1 MSARARPL
9 PAARSPAGDPGYR
22 SGGGG
27 QPDLV
32 LELDSVTMTYS
43 SQPPVAALRGV
54 SLAVAR
60 GELLAITGPSGSGKS
75 TLLHLMGTLDR
86 PSTGTVRITGLDV
99 AAMSDREVSALRAAR
114 IGFVFQQ
121 FFLAEHATALDN
133 VTDGLLYTGAGLAER
148 RLRAAEAL
156 ARVGLGHKLSARP
169 TQLSGGERQRVAI
182 ARALAGSPAIVLA
195 DEPTGNLDSATGQS
209 ILDLLSELHDEG
221 ATIIVITHDHAIAA
235 RLPRQIDM
243 LDGRIT
249 ADTTRAAAS
258 QPAGRGGG
266 AAAMSVTV
274 TPAPQKLRPP
284 DLARLAGVGLRT
296 RKLRAA
302 LSGLGIAIGVAA
314 IVAVLG
320 LSASSQAGL
329 NAEIARLGTN
339 LLTVTNGQNFT
350 GGTAELPKAAPAM
363 IARLPAV
370 NQVQDTGTVTASAY
384 RSPLIPA
391 VDTNALSVDAASL
404 GLPAAASTSIA
415 RGSYLNAAT
424 AREPVAVLGSA
435 AAQRLGIDRVWPGER
450 IWVGGQWFYVT
461 GILNPAA
468 VLTPQ
473 IDSSVLVGYPA
484 ARKYLGFD
492 GHPSTIYV
500 RAATSQVNA
509 VDNLLA
515 AQASP
520 ETPAASTSPSPPPPW
535 SPRLTPRAHSTSCS
549 SAWARS
555 PCWSAPSAS
564 PTSWSSPS
572 SSGARRSGCAAPSAP
587 PRATSASSSCPRP
600 SCSPPPAAPPAS
612 SSARPPPPSTP
623 PAKAGPSSSPPSPG
637 AAGSAQRS
645 SSAPPPGC
653 SPPCAPPA
661 CHPPRRYGPSNTAC

>member
-133 VTDGLLYTGAGLAER
+133 VADGLLYAGAGLAER

-520 ETPAASTSPSPPPPW
+520 ENPSGVDVSQPSTALVAQADAQGAFNVLFLGLGAVALLVGAVGVANIMVISVLERRSEIGLRRALGATKGHIRVQFLSEAILLAAAGVVLGAAATAVYAASKGWAIIIPALAWGGGLGAALLIGAAAGLLPA
-535 SPRLTPRAHSTSCS
+535 LRA
-549 SAWARS
+549 ARM
-555 PCWSAPSAS
+555 S
-564 PTSWSSPS
+564 PTQALW
-572 SSGARRSGCAAPSAP
+572 
-587 PRATSASSSCPRP
+587 TL
-600 SCSPPPAAPPAS
+600 
-612 SSARPPPPSTP
+612 
-623 PAKAGPSSSPPSPG
+623 
-637 AAGSAQRS
+637 
-645 SSAPPPGC
+645 
-653 SPPCAPPA
+653 
-661 CHPPRRYGPSNTAC
+661 